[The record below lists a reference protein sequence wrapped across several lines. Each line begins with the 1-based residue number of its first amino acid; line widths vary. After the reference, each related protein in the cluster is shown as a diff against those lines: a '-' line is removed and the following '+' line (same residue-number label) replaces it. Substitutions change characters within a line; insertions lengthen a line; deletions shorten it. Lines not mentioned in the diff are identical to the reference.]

1 MPQHEILRYI
11 FVVVIPTEAWIL
23 LNYSGCWFLE
33 LSLRVLRS
41 SFSLQVLSRAFS
53 QLLETDLRR
62 ASRGPLKK
70 PWSSLLQSQLE
81 SFSQSCC
88 CCCYSCLQQPLSWL
102 ESYIHC
108 DTIGEM
114 IPLLLSYMT

>member
-1 MPQHEILRYI
+1 A
-11 FVVVIPTEAWIL
+11 EAEVTRRGSIAHGL
-23 LNYSGCWFLE
+23 ARCLGFTGASNK
-33 LSLRVLRS
+33 
-41 SFSLQVLSRAFS
+41 VLSRAFS